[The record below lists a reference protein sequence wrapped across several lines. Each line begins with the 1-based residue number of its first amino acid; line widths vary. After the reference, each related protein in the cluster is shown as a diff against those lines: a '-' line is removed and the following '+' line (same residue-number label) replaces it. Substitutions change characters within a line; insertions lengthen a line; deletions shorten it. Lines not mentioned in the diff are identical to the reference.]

1 MKVYNLA
8 CPLDHRFEGW
18 FASEADCLAQQDKG
32 MLACPLCDSTEI
44 ARMPSAPHIGKSGSS
59 KETPTSTELT
69 VPHTPATDHSSVS
82 SGIGGSTSG
91 DVLALTGGDHSQLEA
106 QVQAAFLN
114 GMRELMG
121 RSEDVGDSFAEE
133 ARKIHYKESPE
144 RSIRGQTTLDEAEA
158 LREEGIEVMAM
169 PMLPAL
175 KNTLQ

>member
-18 FASEADCLAQQDKG
+18 FASEEDCLAQQDKG
-32 MLACPLCDSTEI
+32 MLACPLCDSTVI

-59 KETPTSTELT
+59 KEATPSTELT
-69 VPHTPATDHSSVS
+69 VGHAAASDRSSIN
-82 SGIGGSTSG
+82 GNISG
-91 DVLALTGGDHSQLEA
+91 DVVAMTSGDHSQLEA
-106 QVQAAFLN
+106 QVQAAFLK

-121 RSEDVGDSFAEE
+121 RSEDVGGSFAEE

-158 LREEGIEVMAM
+158 LREEGIEVMAV
-169 PMLPAL
+169 PMLPAF

>member
-18 FASEADCLAQQDKG
+18 FASEEDCLAQQDKG
-32 MLACPLCDSTEI
+32 MLACPICDSTEI
-44 ARMPSAPHIGKSGSS
+44 TRMPSAPHIAKSGSS
-59 KETPTSTELT
+59 KVVPSSTELT
-69 VPHTPATDHSSVS
+69 VANPTATDNSSLN
-82 SGIGGSTSG
+82 SGISG
-91 DVLALTGGDHSQLEA
+91 DVLALTGNDHSQLEA
-106 QVQAAFLN
+106 QVQAAFLK

-121 RSEDVGDSFAEE
+121 RSEDVGNSFAEE

-169 PMLPAL
+169 PMLPAF

>member
-18 FASEADCLAQQDKG
+18 FASEGDYLAQQEKS
-32 MLACPLCDSTEI
+32 MLSCPVCDSIEI
-44 ARMPSAPHIGKSGSS
+44 TRMPSAPHIAKSS
-59 KETPTSTELT
+59 STELVAPKT
-69 VPHTPATDHSSVS
+69 EAENPS
-82 SGIGGSTSG
+82 SG
-91 DVLALTGGDHSQLEA
+91 VVALTGSDHSQLEA
-106 QVQAAFLN
+106 QVQAAFLK

-121 RSEDVGDSFAEE
+121 RSEDVGDAFADE

-158 LREEGIEVMAM
+158 LREEGIDVLSM
-169 PMLPAL
+169 PMMPAL

>member
-18 FASEADCLAQQDKG
+18 FASEEDYLAQQDKS
-32 MLACPLCDSTEI
+32 MLTCPVCDSAEI
-44 ARMPSAPHIGKSGSS
+44 TRMPSAPHIAKPS
-59 KETPTSTELT
+59 STELAIPKT
-69 VPHTPATDHSSVS
+69 EVEHVS
-82 SGIGGSTSG
+82 SG
-91 DVLALTGGDHSQLEA
+91 VVALTGSDHSQLEA
-106 QVQAAFLN
+106 QVQAAFLK

-121 RSEDVGDSFAEE
+121 RSEDVGDSFADE

-158 LREEGIEVMAM
+158 LREEGIDVLSM
-169 PMLPAL
+169 PMMTAL

>member
-18 FASEADCLAQQDKG
+18 FASEEDCLAQQGKG
-32 MLACPLCDSTEI
+32 MLACPVCDSTEI
-44 ARMPSAPHIGKSGSS
+44 TRMPSAPHIAKTS
-59 KETPTSTELT
+59 STEITTSKPDLSN
-69 VPHTPATDHSSVS
+69 P
-82 SGIGGSTSG
+82 SGG
-91 DVLALTGGDHSQLEA
+91 VVALTGSDHSQLEA
-106 QVQAAFLN
+106 QVQAAFLK

-121 RSEDVGDSFAEE
+121 KSEDVGEAFADE

-158 LREEGIEVMAM
+158 LREEGIEVLAM
-169 PMLPAL
+169 PMMPAL

>member
-18 FASEADCLAQQDKG
+18 FASEEDCLAQQDKG
-32 MLACPLCDSTEI
+32 MLACPICDSTEI
-44 ARMPSAPHIGKSGSS
+44 TRMPSAPHIAKSSIS
-59 KETPTSTELT
+59 KESSISTELT
-69 VPHTPATDHSSVS
+69 VANSAATDNAGVS
-82 SGIGGSTSG
+82 GTLSG
-91 DVLALTGGDHSQLEA
+91 DVVALTGGDHSQLEA
-106 QVQAAFLN
+106 QVQAAFLK

-121 RSEDVGDSFAEE
+121 RSEDVGTSFAEE

-169 PMLPAL
+169 PMLPAF

>member
-18 FASEADCLAQQDKG
+18 FASEEDCLAQQDKG
-32 MLACPLCDSTEI
+32 IIACPICDSTEI
-44 ARMPSAPHIGKSGSS
+44 TRMPSAPHIARSHSHNEASASS
-59 KETPTSTELT
+59 ELT
-69 VPHTPATDHSSVS
+69 IARGDNEA
-82 SGIGGSTSG
+82 SGGAINGALSG
-91 DVLALTGGDHSQLEA
+91 DVVALAGSDHSQLEA
-106 QVQAAFLN
+106 QVQAAFLK

-121 RSEDVGDSFAEE
+121 RSEDVGNSFAEE

-169 PMLPAL
+169 PMLPAF

>member
-18 FASEADCLAQQDKG
+18 FASEEDCLAQQGKG
-32 MLACPLCDSTEI
+32 MLACPICDSTEI
-44 ARMPSAPHIGKSGSS
+44 TRMPSAPHIGKSSS
-59 KETPTSTELT
+59 VKEAVVSTELT
-69 VPHTPATDHSSVS
+69 VNNTEQESS
-82 SGIGGSTSG
+82 SGSLSGG
-91 DVLALTGGDHSQLEA
+91 VVALTGSDHSQLEA
-106 QVQAAFLN
+106 QVQAAFLK

-121 RSEDVGDSFAEE
+121 RSEDVGNDFAEE

-158 LREEGIEVMAM
+158 LRDEGIEVMAI
-169 PMLPAL
+169 PMLPVL

>member
-18 FASEADCLAQQDKG
+18 FASEEDCLAQQDKG
-32 MLACPLCDSTEI
+32 MLACPVCDSTEI
-44 ARMPSAPHIGKSGSS
+44 TRMPSAPHIGKS
-59 KETPTSTELT
+59 PSTELAI
-69 VPHTPATDHSSVS
+69 PKAESENL
-82 SGIGGSTSG
+82 SGG
-91 DVLALTGGDHSQLEA
+91 VVALTGSDHSQLEA
-106 QVQAAFLN
+106 QVQAAFLK

-121 RSEDVGDSFAEE
+121 RSEDVGDSFADE

-158 LREEGIEVMAM
+158 LREEGIDVLSM
-169 PMLPAL
+169 PMIPAL

>member
-18 FASEADCLAQQDKG
+18 FSSEEDCLAQQSKG
-32 MLACPLCDSTEI
+32 MLACPICDSTEI
-44 ARMPSAPHIGKSGSS
+44 TRMPSAPHIAKLGSS
-59 KETPTSTELT
+59 KAVSTSTEMT
-69 VPHTPATDHSSVS
+69 IPSSAAIDHSGVS
-82 SGIGGSTSG
+82 GALSG
-91 DVLALTGGDHSQLEA
+91 DVVALTGGDHSQLEA
-106 QVQAAFLN
+106 KVQAAFLK

-121 RSEDVGDSFAEE
+121 RSEDVGGSFAEE

-158 LREEGIEVMAM
+158 LRDEGIEVMAM
-169 PMLPAL
+169 PMLPAF

>member
-18 FASEADCLAQQDKG
+18 FSSEEDCLGQQSKG
-32 MLACPLCDSTEI
+32 ILACPICDSTEI
-44 ARMPSAPHIGKSGSS
+44 TRMPSAPHIAKLGSS
-59 KETPTSTELT
+59 KAASTSTEMT
-69 VPHTPATDHSSVS
+69 VPGSAAIDHSGV
-82 SGIGGSTSG
+82 IGTVSG
-91 DVLALTGGDHSQLEA
+91 DVVALAGDDHSQLEA
-106 QVQAAFLN
+106 QVHAAFLK

-121 RSEDVGDSFAEE
+121 RSEDVGSSFAEE

-158 LREEGIEVMAM
+158 LRDEGIEVMAM
-169 PMLPAL
+169 PMLPAF